1 MASRPVLLSSEGLF
15 PQNRR
20 PDRELINLAMGILT
34 QAVRDLISPQKKVEK
49 DWKSWQEDSASW
61 FNSDKNHAG
70 SFLWV
75 CDVIGA
81 DPRKLRL
88 WVQELQHLDRKQ
100 KKATILSLIRLT
112 YLRNGPSAPPSDD
125 SAMEERES
133 D

>member
-1 MASRPVLLSSEGLF
+1 MASKPALLSSEGLF

-49 DWKSWQEDSASW
+49 DWQSWQEDSARW
-61 FNSDKNHAG
+61 FFTDDHYTG

-81 DPRKLRL
+81 DPARLRQ
-88 WVQELQHLDRKQ
+88 WVQGLSHLDRKQ
-100 KKATILSLIRLT
+100 KKAIILSLIRLT
-112 YLRNGPSAPPSDD
+112 YLRNNPQVSSLD
-125 SAMEERES
+125 EREF